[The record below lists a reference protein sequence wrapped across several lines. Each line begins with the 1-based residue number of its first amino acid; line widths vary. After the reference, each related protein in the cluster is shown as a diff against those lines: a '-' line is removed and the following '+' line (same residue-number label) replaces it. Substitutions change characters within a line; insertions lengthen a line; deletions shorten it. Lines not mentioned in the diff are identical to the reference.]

1 MRARIWVM
9 LFLLGFTPFAHA
21 AMNAGELAQRC
32 RNGGPLTTVNSS
44 SFDWAVCGMMLGAYR
59 DGFVE
64 GTYQGL
70 MRVYLDDKQVMML
83 VEGGKDMQRRAGAI
97 LPRARCSVDDSF
109 EAPERLRQAYL
120 SYIAA
125 HPEAS
130 GKAYPEA
137 LRAAIETVLCQR

>member
-1 MRARIWVM
+1 MPALLWVLL
-9 LFLLGFTPFAHA
+9 LFLGLPSLAHA

-32 RNGGPLTTVNSS
+32 RNGGPLNQVNSS
-44 SFDWAVCGMMLGAYR
+44 NFDWAICGMTLGAYR

-64 GTYQGL
+64 GTYQGV

-83 VEGGKDMQRRAGAI
+83 VEGGKDMQRRAGVM
-97 LPRARCSVDDSF
+97 LPRARCSVDDSV

-130 GKAYPEA
+130 GQAYPEA
-137 LRAAIETVLCQR
+137 LRSAIEMMLCRR